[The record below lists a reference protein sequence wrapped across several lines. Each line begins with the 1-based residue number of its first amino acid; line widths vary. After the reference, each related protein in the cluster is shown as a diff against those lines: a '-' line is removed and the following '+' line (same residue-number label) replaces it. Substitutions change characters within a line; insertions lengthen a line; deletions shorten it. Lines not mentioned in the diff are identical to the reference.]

1 MANPTR
7 PSAAPKPQGG
17 VNPVLWIVVLAVVAA
32 VAFLGF
38 RSNQKP
44 QTASAPAA
52 APAPAQPQNQRNL
65 TTPTP
70 NPGGT
75 PLPAGPQA
83 G

>member
-7 PSAAPKPQGG
+7 PSAAPQPQGG
-17 VNPVLWIVVLAVVAA
+17 VNPILWIVVLAVVAA

-44 QTASAPAA
+44 QAASAPAA
-52 APAPAQPQNQRNL
+52 APAPAPEKQDPNAVA
-65 TTPTP
+65 PP
-70 NPGGT
+70 SNPGGT
-75 PLPAGPQA
+75 QLPAGPQA